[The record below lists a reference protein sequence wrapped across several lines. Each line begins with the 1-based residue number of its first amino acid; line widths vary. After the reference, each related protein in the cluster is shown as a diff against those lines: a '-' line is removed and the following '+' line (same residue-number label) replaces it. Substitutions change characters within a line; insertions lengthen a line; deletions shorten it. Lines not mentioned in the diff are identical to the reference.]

1 MRRFILCNMSATC
14 RRCRIPRAAC
24 RRGLVPRKGVTTLP
38 SLLRGQRGV
47 PATMFRERALLHYP
61 VRCADN
67 RNVILSRRVCGASK
81 NLLRLPR
88 NDCNVIMPM
97 LLYSVPPPLSFRPRR
112 EAGRRAE
119 RRNLPH
125 CTHAF
130 AMIIAHSYTLTL
142 LQPRKILRLCASLF
156 ARHSAQDD
164 RRKCSATGFRE
175 SGVRFLCFAR

>member
-1 MRRFILCNMSATC
+1 MALRRFILCNMSATC

-67 RNVILSRRVCGASK
+67 RNVILSRRECGASK
-81 NLLRLPR
+81 NLLRFPR
-88 NDCNVIMPM
+88 SDCNAIMPM

-142 LQPRKILRLCASLF
+142 L
-156 ARHSAQDD
+156 
-164 RRKCSATGFRE
+164 
-175 SGVRFLCFAR
+175 